1 MKIYRSILLDKGDKI
16 ETDNI
21 GVSWT
26 ICPEFV
32 VFHAEDINRCVGR
45 DGYVVLS
52 MDIQKDNVDW
62 SNTLDAMENRE
73 HEFELVI
80 NAYSNIKCEIE
91 VVKNLDFAV
100 GTIIEGNAGGNTFED
115 YNEEYDGGLTINDFM
130 EGLSW

>member
-26 ICPEFV
+26 ICPDFV
-32 VFHAEDINRCVGR
+32 VFHAEDINRCVER

-62 SNTLDAMENRE
+62 SNTLYAMENR
-73 HEFELVI
+73 
-80 NAYSNIKCEIE
+80 
-91 VVKNLDFAV
+91 
-100 GTIIEGNAGGNTFED
+100 
-115 YNEEYDGGLTINDFM
+115 
-130 EGLSW
+130 